1 MSSRLD
7 HIKDWKALAAKANY
21 KLGTMARMCQVS
33 DRQLRRYFQNK
44 FACGAKVWIDATR
57 AEAAAQPAPVVVKTG
72 STDRHLISDEPILPQ
87 PVQRPR
93 TYRDLDHIADDF
105 D

>member
-1 MSSRLD
+1 V
-7 HIKDWKALAAKANY
+7 AVAA
-21 KLGTMARMCQVS
+21 G
-33 DRQLRRYFQNK
+33 
-44 FACGAKVWIDATR
+44 R
-57 AEAAAQPAPVVVKTG
+57 AEAAPPAAPIVVKTG

-93 TYRDLDHIADDF
+93 TYRDLDHIQDDF